1 MCKDQSLPRAQEAFE
16 GPSWHIEKNSSV
28 WQFKVA
34 VSERPEL
41 EINSAALR
49 LIFTPD
55 AASLTVP
62 IPLHAQPVDPEVA
75 RCKFSKRRGEL
86 IVEWPC
92 DTKVDAASIEASVDA
107 KIVGAP
113 GAISKTPT
121 ETVAMDEAVTD
132 RVAAENAAAVKVTAR
147 GAEAEEASAEKAG
160 ADKDAAEEVAV
171 DSTAKAVSDTDV
183 VMRATA
189 LEQVA
194 EKPVAQDAAAGEVGA
209 KQIVPEQADAMQA
222 SEDSHAKHEDDADA
236 LVTAE
241 EWRARGNAAVKS
253 GDHETAIVCYSS
265 GIDKV
270 STDSESEA
278 LLRSNRALCLHKLER
293 YQEAADD
300 AKRCVDLKPDF
311 VKGYLRGA
319 MSLRALGC
327 PGEALAMLKRAPV
340 NDEACAL
347 AAEIRPEAEAAE
359 KARIEALPQADR
371 AKEEGNVLF
380 RKGLFEDAIHKY
392 SCALELCE
400 DPEGSLALSIRNN
413 RAACYH
419 QLSDF
424 GAVIRDTN
432 YVLEHEPSN
441 IKALVRRMLAL
452 EPLERYE
459 QSLKDAR
466 SVLLQDPRNEMANKV
481 QHRLSKLVRDLSR
494 TSSNA

>member
-1 MCKDQSLPRAQEAFE
+1 LSTQTSCGLAHQNSGLGLHSVAAMCKDQSLPRAQEAFE

-62 IPLHAQPVDPEVA
+62 IPPHAQPVDPEVA

-147 GAEAEEASAEKAG
+147 GAEAEKAG

-189 LEQVA
+189 LEQ
-194 EKPVAQDAAAGEVGA
+194 
-209 KQIVPEQADAMQA
+209 ADAMQA

-241 EWRARGNAAVKS
+241 EWKARGNAAVKS
-253 GDHETAIVCYSS
+253 GDHEAAIVCYSS

-459 QSLKDAR
+459 QALKDAR